1 MPAKH
6 NYQVVLYVCSAKLF
20 LKLQQPVLFFI
31 VIVTERSQDLLEV
44 CTMYRVC
51 HEYLLDLNGFFIVF
65 N

>member
-1 MPAKH
+1 MPARH
-6 NYQVVLYVCSAKLF
+6 NYQVVLYVCPAKLF
-20 LKLQQPVLFFI
+20 LKLQQPLLFFI

-44 CTMYRVC
+44 CKMYRVC